1 MLGVRERLVEGERV
15 PPWLRYQHLARY
27 EWAAGFCAGAR
38 VLDAACGNGYG
49 SRILSRVARSV
60 TSLDIAWESVLD
72 ARPSLG
78 RRVLLGDSERLPFGD
93 ASFDVITSFET
104 IEHVRDDRAY
114 VREARRVLAAGG
126 TFLCSTPN
134 RGLVNPGNSMTDSP
148 FNPFHVREYLPPELE
163 QLLRE
168 SFSEVTMLGQT
179 SFSHA
184 YARGLRA
191 VGAMWGMLAV
201 RLHQA
206 RKLAGAW
213 RERPSR
219 HVPSPPVPG
228 EELEV
233 IVAVCR

>member
-27 EWAAGFCAGAR
+27 EWASGFCAEAR

-49 SRILSRVARSV
+49 SQILSRVARSV
-60 TSLDIAWESVLD
+60 TSLDIAWEPVLD
-72 ARPSLG
+72 AAGSIG
-78 RRVLLGDSERLPFGD
+78 SRVLMGDSQRLPFRD
-93 ASFDVITSFET
+93 ASFEIVTSFET
-104 IEHVRDDRAY
+104 IEHVRDDREY
-114 VREARRVLAAGG
+114 VREARRVLAVGG

-134 RGLVNPGNSMTDSP
+134 RGLVNPGNSIADPP
-148 FNPFHVREYLPPELE
+148 FNPFHVREYRPPELE

-168 SFSEVTMLGQT
+168 SFAEVTILGQT
-179 SFSHA
+179 PFSRT
-184 YARGLRA
+184 YARSLQA
-191 VGAMWGMLAV
+191 VAGMWRMLAV

-213 RERPSR
+213 REQPSR
-219 HVPSPPVPG
+219 HVPSAPAAGV
-228 EELEV
+228 ELEV